1 MRIVLMIKGVREIF
15 KNDIKAVKN
24 NPVVFVV
31 LLAII
36 LIPSLYAL
44 LNIQATW
51 DPYSLTSNIK
61 VAVANGDS
69 GYYYNGTQYN
79 MGSMLVDELK
89 NNEKFNWQFVDEEN
103 ARTGVENGDYYAA
116 LIIPGNFSQQILSIN
131 TSNPQS
137 AQIEYLV
144 NDKLNAIVP
153 RMTNAGA
160 DALQTQINDE
170 VIKTIDGIIFGKLSN
185 LGELVAENKADIL
198 KTKAFVNELNGKL
211 GTIDA
216 NMAELNSDMDTVNKI
231 WPQIYASLPEVQEK
245 SHTVKNSY
253 DSLYTQIKNDPQK
266 ALETVQSMETN
277 LNNILS
283 TLKYTDAY
291 LITLYNAT
299 GDPKLQP
306 IIAQVED
313 NIGKVNK
320 TLTILKKL
328 EEAIKDSN
336 NPSGM
341 LAELK
346 TSIDKMDD
354 AINLLANNRDAINQK
369 IITASSKLDLVNTK
383 WPTIRSAIQ
392 TASLKLNSISEAD
405 LDSMIEFS
413 NMNQDDVK
421 NYFESPVELNKK
433 HVYNVDNY
441 GSALSPFYISV
452 SLWIGC
458 IIAVAMITMRV
469 KTRKKYSAETIYL
482 GRMGLF
488 LIISIMQ
495 ALVVAVGALML
506 GIQVSSALLFTL
518 TTLYIGLCLMV
529 VIYSLTSAFGNA
541 GKAIAIILLVLQ
553 ITATGGTFPVE
564 ILPSFFQAIHPY
576 LPLTYAIGALREV
589 VAGVLWSNFWYCIGI
604 LALFPALAF
613 GLTLL
618 IKERMD
624 KRAQW
629 AENKLKESGLF

>member
-1 MRIVLMIKGVREIF
+1 M
-15 KNDIKAVKN
+15 
-24 NPVVFVV
+24 
-31 LLAII
+31 
-36 LIPSLYAL
+36 
-44 LNIQATW
+44 
-51 DPYSLTSNIK
+51 
-61 VAVANGDS
+61 
-69 GYYYNGTQYN
+69 
-79 MGSMLVDELK
+79 
-89 NNEKFNWQFVDEEN
+89 EK
-103 ARTGVENGDYYAA
+103 
-116 LIIPGNFSQQILSIN
+116 
-131 TSNPQS
+131 
-137 AQIEYLV
+137 
-144 NDKLNAIVP
+144 
-153 RMTNAGA
+153 
-160 DALQTQINDE
+160 
-170 VIKTIDGIIFGKLSN
+170 
-185 LGELVAENKADIL
+185 
-198 KTKAFVNELNGKL
+198 
-211 GTIDA
+211 
-216 NMAELNSDMDTVNKI
+216 
-231 WPQIYASLPEVQEK
+231 
-245 SHTVKNSY
+245 
-253 DSLYTQIKNDPQK
+253 
-266 ALETVQSMETN
+266 N

-320 TLTILKKL
+320 TLIILKKL

-369 IITASSKLDLVNTK
+369 IIGASSKLSLVNTK

-413 NMNQDDVK
+413 NINQDDVK

-433 HVYNVDNY
+433 HVYAVDNY

-576 LPLTYAIGALREV
+576 LPLTYVIGALREV

-604 LALFPALAF
+604 LALFPTLAF

-629 AENKLKESGLF
+629 TENKLKESGLF